1 MEVFMHNN
9 ISKILITEE
18 QIINR
23 VVELGK
29 DITADYQAMDN
40 DIFVV
45 ALLKG
50 SIPFLGDITKR
61 IDVPLQIE
69 YMDVSSYHGGIG
81 RSYEVKILK
90 DLDTPVY
97 GRDVLIVEDIIDT
110 GNTLKKVVDLFYSRG
125 AKTVKIVTMLD
136 KPTGRQVDIEADYV
150 GFVIPHEFVVG
161 YGLDYEEYYRNI
173 PYVGVLDPKVYTK

>member
-1 MEVFMHNN
+1 MHNN
-9 ISKILITEE
+9 ISKVLITEE
-18 QIINR
+18 QILER
-23 VVELGK
+23 VKEVGAQ
-29 DITADYQAMDN
+29 ITEDYRAMNN

-50 SIPFLGDITKR
+50 SIPFIGDITKR
-61 IDVPLQIE
+61 LDVPLQIE

-81 RSYEVKILK
+81 SSYEVKILK
-90 DLDTPVY
+90 DLDTPVH

-125 AKTVKIVTMLD
+125 ASSVKIVTMLD
-136 KPTGRQVDIEADYV
+136 KPTGRQVDINADYV
-150 GFVIPHEFVVG
+150 CFEIPHEFVVG